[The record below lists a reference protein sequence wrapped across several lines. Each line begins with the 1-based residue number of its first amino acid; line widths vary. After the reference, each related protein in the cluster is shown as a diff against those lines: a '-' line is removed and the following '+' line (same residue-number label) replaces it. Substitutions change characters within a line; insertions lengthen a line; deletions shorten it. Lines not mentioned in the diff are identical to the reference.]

1 MGELSKSL
9 KFMQS
14 QLDEEL
20 GNVKKDI
27 TKLENSI
34 KSIGRDLLEPVEV
47 SVKSVELE
55 DRLNLNRWPSR
66 SPYETWE
73 TWEEKVQEILSN
85 KLGFATKV
93 DIYRPIDVIVL
104 NFVISLV
111 NIKNVSEI
119 LFVDLIS
126 SKININLKQ

>member
-1 MGELSKSL
+1 MA
-9 KFMQS
+9 F
-14 QLDEEL
+14 
-20 GNVKKDI
+20 KK
-27 TKLENSI
+27 
-34 KSIGRDLLEPVEV
+34 
-47 SVKSVELE
+47 
-55 DRLNLNRWPSR
+55 
-66 SPYETWE
+66 PYETWE

-85 KLGFATKV
+85 NLGFATKV
-93 DIYRPIDVIVL
+93 DIYRAIDVIVL